1 MIMNGKGFGRKQSWP
16 NLRYY
21 ASICLEG
28 VRKTTKKP
36 KSAKPVA
43 GAEISTWDLPNLNQE
58 C

>member
-28 VRKTTKKP
+28 VRKTTKKT

-43 GAEISTWDLPNLNQE
+43 GATWDLPNLNQE